1 MGITAGSFK
10 QSAEFFEAQ
19 AEKASHPRT
28 KERLAE
34 QARFY
39 RDLAA
44 ITPNRP
50 KGYKLQLGAF
60 ANRWLNRA
68 EECRAMAEWFKEP
81 VCRTQL
87 FVLAE
92 TYDRFADEEEKNTAP
107 SAELM

>member
-1 MGITAGSFK
+1 MGVTAGSFK

-68 EECRAMAEWFKEP
+68 EECRAMAEWFKETCLP
-81 VCRTQL
+81 DPIVCLSRNL
-87 FVLAE
+87 
-92 TYDRFADEEEKNTAP
+92 
-107 SAELM
+107 

>member
-1 MGITAGSFK
+1 MAEPVGGFK
-10 QSAEFFEAQ
+10 AFAELFETLADN
-19 AEKASHPRT
+19 AIDPLT
-28 KERLAE
+28 KERTAE

-44 ITPNRP
+44 ITFNFPN
-50 KGYKLQLGAF
+50 GYKTQF
-60 ANRWLNRA
+60 EPRANPWRNRA

-92 TYDRFADEEEKNTAP
+92 TYDRFAKE
-107 SAELM
+107 